1 MRKPTQTL
9 DFWQFDVG
17 LYDDGKVI
25 DLNEKYG
32 HLGEAVYFRIL
43 CYIAKS
49 NGYYA
54 ELNDGLILY
63 IYRSIGSKWIRNRRI
78 ISEVISYCG
87 VCGLFDVNL
96 LSQSIITSCGIQ
108 RRWLY
113 AKTKSRAKGYSTAKF
128 WILDDESEPELS
140 NHTENNDNCNNK
152 ADNCNNKA
160 DKCNNNND
168 IKKRQYNTS
177 QDKTTEIVVAAVA
190 LYEKNICPIT
200 PLTYQKLSDWLNDVD
215 ISLIEY
221 AIEEAVAQNK
231 RTWAYINAILNN
243 QFNAGRKTKAEVE
256 SSKPQKKGT
265 SAKYEFESEE
275 FDYDAIAARSI
286 VKVNENN
293 NLEDGIKLFEELVKG

>member
-32 HLGEAVYFRIL
+32 PLGEAVYFRIL

-54 ELNDGLILY
+54 ELNDALILY

-140 NHTENNDNCNNK
+140 NHTENYDNCNNK
-152 ADNCNNKA
+152 ADNCNKNT
-160 DKCNNNND
+160 D
-168 IKKRQYNTS
+168 IKERQYNTTEDNTIKHNVS
-177 QDKTTEIVVAAVA
+177 QSEEKESDDSSDRTVFSDYLSHKNDLLSEGLNAKEMTLTECERQELLELMSPYTLNKYCIKLV
-190 LYEKNICPIT
+190 EWIRQNRPIT
-200 PLTYQKLSDWLNDVD
+200 KQYD
-215 ISLIEY
+215 LIHKWY
-221 AIEEAVAQNK
+221 EEDFGK
-231 RTWAYINAILNN
+231 
-243 QFNAGRKTKAEVE
+243 
-256 SSKPQKKGT
+256 
-265 SAKYEFESEE
+265 
-275 FDYDAIAARSI
+275 D
-286 VKVNENN
+286 
-293 NLEDGIKLFEELVKG
+293 

>member
-17 LYDDGKVI
+17 LYDDGKII
-25 DLNEKYG
+25 DLNEKFG
-32 HLGEAVYFRIL
+32 PLGEAVYFRIL

-54 ELNDGLILY
+54 ELNDALILY

-113 AKTKSRAKGYSTAKF
+113 AKTKNRAKGYSTAKF
-128 WILDDESEPELS
+128 WILEDENEPELS
-140 NHTENNDNCNNK
+140 SHTENYDKCS
-152 ADNCNNKA
+152 NKA
-160 DKCNNNND
+160 DKCSKNTD
-168 IKKRQYNTS
+168 IKDNSTKVNTIQQKEDANS
-177 QDKTTEIVVAAVA
+177 EDSSVAVA

-200 PLTYQKLSDWLNDVD
+200 PLTYQKLCDWLKDVD

-221 AIEEAVAQNK
+221 AIEEAVSQNK
-231 RTWAYINAILNN
+231 RTWSYINAILNN
-243 QFNAGRKTKAEVE
+243 QFRAGHKTKAAAKDNKPKKK
-256 SSKPQKKGT
+256 SSLEDKHKFEKK
-265 SAKYEFESEE
+265 E
-275 FDYDAIAARSI
+275 FDYAAIEAKA
-286 VKVNENN
+286 
-293 NLEDGIKLFEELVKG
+293 LGKG